1 MLASATDVCGL
12 MLTYADVLCSIFVVH
27 NMGYQGVYPNPPNWD
42 SPKFSLHDFGLRD
55 DAYYDKFLWY

>member
-1 MLASATDVCGL
+1 
-12 MLTYADVLCSIFVVH
+12 MLTYADILCSIFVVH